1 MRRLLSRWLLS
12 FIGTALLAGLLW
24 LFGPLWPPLEPVLPR
39 VVAVQTLL
47 VLWAAL
53 NALGDWRRRSRD
65 RALTAGLSAGE
76 ESAAVAQAFH
86 TALAATKGHGRLADL
101 PWYAIIG
108 PPGAGKTT
116 ALLNAGLRFTA
127 GDGVTPGA
135 TKGVGG
141 TRLCDWWFTQDAV
154 LIDTAGR
161 YTTQDS
167 DAAIDRAGWNAFLS
181 LVKRTRPAQPLNGVL
196 VAIGLP
202 DVVQAPQAERDA
214 HASAIRRRI
223 EELEHRFGLR
233 IPVYALF
240 TKADLVAGFT
250 ETFDDL
256 DAEART
262 QVWGETYPLAPDP
275 AARFTPGFQ
284 ALAARLAARMLPRL
298 AAEHRAD
305 RRPAIMGF
313 PTQFASLE
321 KPLSA
326 FVGAAFGGNTMLR
339 GAYFTSGTQEGAPM
353 DRLTGA
359 MARTFGLPAARP
371 AAHAGSGRSYFLGR
385 LLRDVVFNEAALV
398 RRPPH
403 LVRRRLLLRATA
415 FATVLLLASAAAA
428 TLLWAAGAATD
439 QVAATARSVADYE
452 QQAAPLATETVADA
466 ELRPLA
472 GLLDQAA
479 SLAAAVP
486 AAPVAFGLGQAP
498 KLQAAAAAAYRD
510 ALVFGLLPRLVWR
523 LETEMRG
530 ALADPQRLY
539 DLTRIYLMLGGE
551 GPLDPA
557 PIRAWATTEWRTSLA
572 DDAPIAD
579 TLLTHLDRL
588 LAEPLPP
595 VALDAPL
602 VTAARASFGAV
613 PPAARVYAALRA
625 SAAANALPPW
635 RPFDALGPAGSLVFT
650 RASGKPMTEGIPGLF
665 TAAGYRSVMSRALPA
680 ATHQVATETW
690 VLGRRTEP
698 TPPAQQQAEQQQL
711 EQAVTALYAADV
723 TARWDALLADLDIA
737 PIASL
742 PQAAQAFYVLASPE
756 SPLRAL
762 LRSMATQL
770 QVPGIPPARYAGLT
784 ALATGDGAPL
794 ERALRLVADVQQP
807 LAKIAALPVGTAAP
821 AGGEDIGAALAT
833 EAQRQPQ
840 PLGRWLGTVGAIA
853 TALRTGNAKRQ
864 VALAYN
870 APGGPAQACAAAVA
884 RYPFAPA
891 AAPLPPEDLTRVFG
905 PAGLLDAFLNTQLKP
920 YLDTSVKPWKPQ
932 PGAPLAPADALQFQR
947 AAAIRDALFSPGS
960 TPGYTSPS
968 SPSFTIQLTPAP
980 PLRAATLTLGAATL
994 TSGQGPPRATDL
1006 TWPPTGAPA
1015 EASLTADALSL
1026 RETGFWAL
1034 HRLAARGRLQPGS
1047 RPGHLLL
1054 QFGNSLIPILTYDV
1068 AAPALSPAL
1077 FTDFRCPA
1085 LAAPL
1090 AAPLPPPLA
1099 AP

>member
-1 MRRLLSRWLLS
+1 M
-12 FIGTALLAGLLW
+12 
-24 LFGPLWPPLEPVLPR
+24 
-39 VVAVQTLL
+39 
-47 VLWAAL
+47 
-53 NALGDWRRRSRD
+53 
-65 RALTAGLSAGE
+65 
-76 ESAAVAQAFH
+76 
-86 TALAATKGHGRLADL
+86 
-101 PWYAIIG
+101 
-108 PPGAGKTT
+108 
-116 ALLNAGLRFTA
+116 
-127 GDGVTPGA
+127 
-135 TKGVGG
+135 
-141 TRLCDWWFTQDAV
+141 

-167 DAAIDRAGWNAFLS
+167 DAEIDRAGWNAFLS

-214 HASAIRRRI
+214 HAAAIRRRI
-223 EELEHRFGLR
+223 EELERRFGLR

-256 DAEART
+256 DADART
-262 QVWGETYPLAPDP
+262 QVWGETYPLAPDSSAPGP

-321 KPLSA
+321 KPLAA
-326 FVGAAFGGNTMLR
+326 FVSAAFGGGTMLR

-359 MARTFGLPAARP
+359 MARVFGLPAARP
-371 AAHAGSGRSYFLGR
+371 APQAGSGRSYFLGR

-403 LVRRRLLLRATA
+403 LVRRRFVLRAA
-415 FATVLLLASAAAA
+415 GFAAVLLLA
-428 TLLWAAGAATD
+428 AAGAATVFGAARTASD
-439 QVAATARSVADYE
+439 QVAASVQAVAAYE
-452 QQAAPLATETVADA
+452 QRAAPVATETVADA
-466 ELRPLA
+466 EPRPLA
-472 GLLDQAA
+472 ALLDAA
-479 SLAAAVP
+479 AALAATVP
-486 AAPVAFGLGQAP
+486 TTPIAFGFGQAP
-498 KLQAAAAAAYRD
+498 KLQAGAAAAYRD
-510 ALVFGLLPRLVWR
+510 ALIFGLLPRLVWR

-557 PIRAWATTEWRTSLA
+557 PIRAWASADWHRALPD
-572 DDAPIAD
+572 DDAAVD
-579 TLLTHLDRL
+579 ALLTHLDRL

-613 PPAARVYAALRA
+613 PAAARVYAALRA
-625 SAAANALPPW
+625 SAAAAALPPW

-650 RASGKPMTEGIPGLF
+650 RTSGKPMTEGIPGLF
-665 TAAGYRSVMSRALPA
+665 TAAGYRGVMSRALPA

-698 TPPAQQQAEQQQL
+698 VLLTQQQAEQQQL
-711 EQAVTALYAADV
+711 EQAVTALYIAEV
-723 TARWDALLADLDIA
+723 TARWDAMLADLDIA
-737 PIASL
+737 PIATL
-742 PQAAQAFYVLASPE
+742 PQGAQAFYVLASPE

-762 LRSMATQL
+762 LRSMAAQV
-770 QVPGIPPARYAGLT
+770 QVPGVPPARYAGLT
-784 ALATGDGAPL
+784 ALATGDGAAL

-821 AGGEDIGAALAT
+821 VGGEDLGAALA
-833 EAQRQPQ
+833 ADAARQPQ

-864 VALAYN
+864 VALVFN

-884 RYPFAPA
+884 RYPFNPA
-891 AAPLPPEDLTRVFG
+891 AAPLPPEELARVFG

-920 YLDTSVKPWKPQ
+920 YVDTAAKPWKPQ
-932 PGAPLAPADALQFQR
+932 PGAPLAAPDAAQFQR
-947 AAAIRDALFSPGS
+947 AAAIRDALF
-960 TPGYTSPS
+960 PS
-968 SPSFTIQLTPAP
+968 GATPSFTIQVTPAP
-980 PLRAATLTLGAATL
+980 PPRAAILTLGAATV
-994 TSGQGPPRATDL
+994 TSGQGPARATEL
-1006 TWPPTGAPA
+1006 TWPPTGTPA
-1015 EASLTADALSL
+1015 EASLTADPAPVLHES
-1026 RETGFWAL
+1026 GFWAL
-1034 HRLAARGRLQPGS
+1034 HRLAARGRLQPGP

-1054 QFGNSLIPILTYDV
+1054 QFGT
-1068 AAPALSPAL
+1068 AATATTFDIASPAL
-1077 FTDFRCPA
+1077 APGLFTEFRCPA
-1085 LAAPL
+1085 LSAP
-1090 AAPLPPPLA
+1090 P
-1099 AP
+1099 